1 MIKRQYLQTV
11 FLVKRAAAVDWP
23 DTFAVITACNPLG
36 QIADEEANRSTTA
49 RLKKTI
55 GRLGLKRCRLTGMS
69 ADKKHREASFAIW
82 GCDLAVALELGKQ
95 FSQDAIFW
103 IEAGRLDVVSCSTG
117 TRQHVGLWSERLQTS
132 ADRAKCCCLYVI
144 ELAEEAQTVK
154 RVREANPNANPKMK
168 CVYVGSTAR
177 TPEQRFE
184 VHKAGG
190 KQSSSIVR
198 KYGQR
203 LVPALYRDLPLMTR
217 PAAERKEKQLSK
229 QLRAKGYTVWQN

>member
-1 MIKRQYLQTV
+1 MIKERYLKTV
-11 FLVKRAAAVDWP
+11 FVAKQPAPHRWP
-23 DTFAVITACNPLG
+23 ETFAVITACNPLG
-36 QIADEEANRSTTA
+36 QIQNNQANQLAHT
-49 RLKKTI
+49 RLRKTLS
-55 GRLGLKRCRLTGMS
+55 RLGVKRHRITGFSQDMI
-69 ADKKHREASFAIW
+69 HREPSFAVW
-82 GCDLAVALELGKQ
+82 GCDLGVALDLGKQ

-103 IEAGRLDVVSCSTG
+103 IETGRLDVVSCATSE
-117 TRQHVGLWSERLQTS
+117 RQYVGLWSERLQTS
-132 ADRAKCCCLYVI
+132 ADMAKCCCLYVI
-144 ELAEEAQTVK
+144 ELSDEARAVK
-154 RVREANPNANPKMK
+154 RVREANLNANPKMK